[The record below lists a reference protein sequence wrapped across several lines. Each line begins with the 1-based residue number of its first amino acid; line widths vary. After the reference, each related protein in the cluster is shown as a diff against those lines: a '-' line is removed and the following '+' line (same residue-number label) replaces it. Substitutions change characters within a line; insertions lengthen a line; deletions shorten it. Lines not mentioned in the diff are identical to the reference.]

1 MTSDD
6 QLNATLLV
14 LMMILPLSA
23 LISRRIPFRKA
34 AGMAAIWGAIFV
46 VGILVVGLT
55 RDGVSANWERL
66 KTVMGN
72 DEQRVAGSVIK
83 LRMAPDGH
91 FWANAMINNRP
102 VRMLVDSG
110 ATQTSL
116 SLDTAR
122 AAGLNLD
129 QNPFP
134 VQVMTAN
141 GQVMAHTSSIDR
153 LSVGP
158 IVATDLRVYVAEEF
172 GTTDVL
178 GMNFLSRLKSWRVEN
193 GWLILEPNHQS

>member
-6 QLNATLLV
+6 YLNGTLLV

-23 LISRRIPFRKA
+23 LVARRIPLRKA
-34 AGMAAIWGAIFV
+34 AGMAAIWGAIFL
-46 VGILVVGLT
+46 VGMLVVGLT
-55 RDGVSANWERL
+55 RDGVGSSWDRL
-66 KTVMGN
+66 KTLMGN
-72 DEQRVAGSVIK
+72 DEQRVIGGVIK
-83 LRMAPDGH
+83 LRMGPDGH
-91 FWANAMINNRP
+91 FWANATINGRP
-102 VRMLVDSG
+102 VRMLIDSG
-110 ATQTSL
+110 ATETSL
-116 SLDTAR
+116 SLETAR

-141 GQVMAHTSSIDR
+141 GQVLAQTSSIDR
-153 LSVGP
+153 LTVGP
-158 IVATDLRVYVAEEF
+158 IVATDLRAYVAREF

-193 GWLILEPNHQS
+193 GWLILEPKH

>member
-6 QLNATLLV
+6 HLNATLLV

-23 LISRRIPFRKA
+23 LIARRIPLKKA
-34 AGMAAIWGAIFV
+34 AGMAAIWAAIFV
-46 VGILVVGLT
+46 IGILIVGLT
-55 RDGVSANWERL
+55 RDGVASSWEQL
-66 KTVMGN
+66 KNVMGN
-72 DEQRVAGSVIK
+72 DEQRVTGGAVR
-83 LRMAPDGH
+83 LRMGSDGH
-91 FWANAMINNRP
+91 FWANVMVNGVP
-102 VRMLVDSG
+102 VHMLVDSG
-110 ATQTSL
+110 ATETSL
-116 SLDTAR
+116 NLATAK
-122 AAGLNLD
+122 AAGLDLD

-141 GQVMAHTSSIDR
+141 GQVMARTSSIKK
-153 LSVGP
+153 LTVGP

-193 GWLILEPNHQS
+193 GWLILEPRHS